1 MLKFSRTTDD
11 LFSHL
16 AGLGKNLEAAA
27 SCFNR
32 MVTDW
37 PEREAHFRALRDAE
51 HEGDRLLR
59 DTLDYIKDTFFVP
72 GDRDAVYA
80 LANELDDIIDKALKI
95 GSYVLLY
102 RVETP
107 EPRFVEM
114 AVLLEACC
122 SRLNRALGLLVSR
135 ANRAEIDALCLQVIH
150 LEDDCDRVY
159 RQALEQIF
167 DAPEDLAALLKWKD
181 LLDWLEDVANQAN
194 QVAYRLMTFN
204 ANLH

>member
-1 MLKFSRTTDD
+1 MV
-11 LFSHL
+11 
-16 AGLGKNLEAAA
+16 AAW
-27 SCFNR
+27 N
-32 MVTDW
+32 
-37 PEREAHFRALRDAE
+37 EREAHFKALREAE

-59 DTLDYIKDTFFVP
+59 QAHAYIKETFFVP

-107 EPRFVEM
+107 DPRFVEM
-114 AVLLEACC
+114 AVLLQACC
-122 SRLNRALGLLVSR
+122 ERLSRALGMLADR
-135 ANRAEIDALCLQVIH
+135 ANRTEIDALCLQVIQ

-159 RQALEQIF
+159 RQALEAIF
-167 DAPEDLAALLKWKD
+167 NQPEDLAALLKWKD
-181 LLDWLEDVANQAN
+181 LFDWLEDVVNQAN
-194 QVAYRLMTFN
+194 QVAYHLMTLN